1 VASEL
6 EIVMK
11 FVAFERAKQGTGASR
26 RLRNVGK
33 TPGIVYGGAGQP
45 QLVELD
51 HNALWHAL
59 KKEAFHSSILEMDM
73 GGTVAKVLLRDVQ
86 YHPYRQQV
94 QHVDFQRV
102 DANTRLHMKV
112 PVHYKNAEESEAVKT
127 EHCLVNPV
135 MNELDVSCL
144 PADLPEFI
152 EVDLSGLKKG
162 MSLHLKDIQ
171 LPKGVKAVT
180 HGKPNPVLVS
190 VVTSAAEESA
200 ADATGDAAAGGAAP
214 AADAKAAPAKG
225 GKDAKPAAKAP
236 AAKAPA
242 AKAPAAKK

>member
-1 VASEL
+1 VAAEL
-6 EIVMK
+6 ENIMK

-33 TPGIVYGGAGQP
+33 TPGIVYGGEGQP
-45 QLVELD
+45 QLIELD

-59 KKEAFHSSILEMDM
+59 KKEAFHSSILEMDLA
-73 GGTVAKVLLRDVQ
+73 GNTAKVLLRDVQ

-112 PVHYKNAEESEAVKT
+112 PLHFKGAEESEAVKV
-127 EHCLVNPV
+127 EHCMANPV
-135 MNELDVSCL
+135 VNDLDISCL

-162 MSLHLKDIQ
+162 MSLHLADIK

-180 HGKPNPVLVS
+180 HGKPNPVIVS
-190 VVTSAAEESA
+190 VVTTAAEESA
-200 ADATGDAAAGGAAP
+200 ADAAPEAAAAP
-214 AADAKAAPAKG
+214 AADAKAAPAKAA
-225 GKDAKPAAKAP
+225 GKDAGAKPAAKAP
-236 AAKAPA
+236 AS
-242 AKAPAAKK
+242 KK